1 MVVHKFPAMLDFQ
14 GFEPRSFLSAV
25 VSVEIGDLEML
36 ILVALIRGLTRSLLL
51 LLKFT
56 QLGF

>member
-1 MVVHKFPAMLDFQ
+1 MLDFQ

-51 LLKFT
+51 LLLKFT